1 MAKLDFYGHAT
12 FGLTTDD
19 GTRIIID
26 PFFGENPWTDVEV
39 DKVEADYVFCTHG
52 HFDHFVDAIPLVKA
66 SGAKFVGSYELVEY
80 VETQGV
86 TDVHPLHIGGGWN
99 FPFGRAKM
107 VVAVHGG
114 RVYGEGA
121 EAYTTD
127 AGGFVFDLGRGKR
140 IYHAGDTGLTL
151 DMKLLRDKVDIALL
165 PIGDNF
171 TMGPEDAVTAVEF
184 IRPSIVIPFHYK
196 TWPYIEQD
204 PEEFKAM
211 VGDRAT
217 VEILEQG
224 VGSYDF

>member
-12 FGLTTDD
+12 FGLTTED

-26 PFFGENPWTDVEV
+26 PFFGENPWTDVQV
-39 DKVEADYVFCTHG
+39 DSVEADFVFCTHG
-52 HFDHFVDAIPLVKA
+52 HFDHFADAIPLVKA

-80 VETQGV
+80 VETQGI
-86 TDVHPLHIGGGWN
+86 TDVHPMHIGGAWN
-99 FPFGRAKM
+99 FPFGKVKM
-107 VVAVHGG
+107 VTAVHGG

-121 EAYTTD
+121 EAYTTNP
-127 AGGFVFDLGRGKR
+127 GGFVFDLGPGRR
-140 IYHAGDTGLTL
+140 VYHAGDTALTW
-151 DMKLLRDKVDIALL
+151 DMKLLRDKVDVALL

-171 TMGPEDAVTAVEF
+171 TMGLEDAVTAVEF
-184 IRPSIVIPFHYK
+184 IRPATVIPFHYQ

-204 PEEFKAM
+204 PEKFKAM

-224 VGSYDF
+224 RGSYDF

>member
-12 FGLTTDD
+12 FGLTTED

-26 PFFGENPWTDVEV
+26 PFFVENPWTDVEV
-39 DKVEADYVFCTHG
+39 DAVEADFVFCTHG
-52 HFDHFVDAIPLVKA
+52 HFDHFVDAIPLVRA

-86 TDVHPLHIGGGWN
+86 TDVHPLHIGGGWD

-107 VVAVHGG
+107 VTAVHGG

-121 EAYTTD
+121 EAYTTNP
-127 AGGFVFDLGRGKR
+127 GGFVFDLGQGKR
-140 IYHAGDTGLTL
+140 VYHAGDTGLTL

-171 TMGPEDAVTAVEF
+171 TMGLEDAVTAVEF

-204 PEEFKAM
+204 PEIFKAM

-217 VEILEQG
+217 VEILEPG
-224 VGSYDF
+224 KGSFDF